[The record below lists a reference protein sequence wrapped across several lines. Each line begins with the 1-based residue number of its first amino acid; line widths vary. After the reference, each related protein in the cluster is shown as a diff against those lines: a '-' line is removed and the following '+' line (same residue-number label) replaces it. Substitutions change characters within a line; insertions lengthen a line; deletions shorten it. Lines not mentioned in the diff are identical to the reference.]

1 METNQLD
8 LFSPTEIVR
17 APLNRSPVLLMDDI
31 ALSKWKKQIAIHQQ
45 QVRTNEPIEEASLFD
60 VPKSHVDPN
69 IIDPFTL
76 HLSAL
81 SFYRLPVDSPGQA
94 CLYFVIDSTANLLL
108 YIGETMLS
116 NKRWKGVHDCKRYI
130 ENYQDLHHKYKLET
144 AVNIGFWWD
153 APVPTRPRQ
162 RLELELIKK
171 WKSPFNK
178 ENWKYWGQPFGKE

>member
-1 METNQLD
+1 LEINQLD
-8 LFSPTEIVR
+8 LFSPTEIER
-17 APLNRSPVLLMDDI
+17 APVNRSPVLLMDDI
-31 ALSKWKKQIAIHQQ
+31 TLSKWKKQIAIHQQ
-45 QVRTNEPIEEASLFD
+45 QVRTNEPIEEVSLFNL
-60 VPKSHVDPN
+60 PKSHVDPN

-76 HLSAL
+76 QLSAL

-94 CLYFVIDSTANLLL
+94 CLYFVIDSRADLLL
-108 YIGETMLS
+108 YIGETCKS

-130 ENYQDLHHKYKLET
+130 ENYLDLHHRYKSET